1 MVESNPVLQAIAA
14 RRSVAP
20 RRLVPPGPDREQ
32 LKLMI
37 LAAVAAPD
45 HGRLRPW
52 RFIVIEAGQRAALAA
67 AFAAAA
73 RELDPGAA
81 EAAVSRE
88 AEKAEH
94 GPCLIAV
101 IARIDPAHAIAP
113 PHEQWASVGA
123 AIQNLLL
130 AAESLGF
137 AAMIVSGRKVGT
149 QALRRAF
156 SLADAEHLVGFVAV
170 GSYEGPAAG
179 SDHRPVPEE
188 RLEDWTPPAG

>member
-1 MVESNPVLQAIAA
+1 M
-14 RRSVAP
+14 AP

-32 LKLMI
+32 LSLMI
-37 LAAVAAPD
+37 QAAVAAPD

-52 RFIVIEAGQRAALAA
+52 RFVAIEAGQRAALTA

-73 RELDPGAA
+73 RELDPGAVDA
-81 EAAVSRE
+81 TVSRE

-101 IARIDPAHAIAP
+101 IARIDPDHAVAP

-123 AIQNLLL
+123 AIQNFLL
-130 AAESLGF
+130 AAEALGF
-137 AAMIVSGRKVGT
+137 AAMIVSGRKVST
-149 QALRRAF
+149 RALRQGF

-170 GSYEGPAAG
+170 GSYEGVTAPP
-179 SDHRPVPEE
+179 DHRPPPED
-188 RLEDWTPPAG
+188 RLQDWAPPRG